1 MELKSYLFEKSK
13 LYSSVSKN
21 VKPSMLGTL
30 LKKNMDT
37 KTFLPKIGLF
47 ATEFSIGYC
56 YNLHKK
62 KILKKTN

>member
-1 MELKSYLFEKSK
+1 MELNEYLFEKSK
-13 LYSSVSKN
+13 LYSSISKN

-30 LKKNMDT
+30 LKKNVDI

-47 ATEFSIGYC
+47 ASELSIGYC

-62 KILKKTN
+62 KKI